1 MQNQK
6 PPQRRM
12 GDTKFGA
19 LCRYGQKIADTKI
32 RQNAGGANKN
42 RKKPKKK
49 PAAEVCSGLDVNW
62 PVLLGSH
69 AHTSPATIHQER

>member
-6 PPQRRM
+6 PPQRGM

-19 LCRYGQKIADTKI
+19 LCGYGEKIADTKI

-42 RKKPKKK
+42 RKKPKKS
-49 PAAEVCSGLDVNW
+49 PLQRSAAGW
-62 PVLLGSH
+62 M
-69 AHTSPATIHQER
+69 